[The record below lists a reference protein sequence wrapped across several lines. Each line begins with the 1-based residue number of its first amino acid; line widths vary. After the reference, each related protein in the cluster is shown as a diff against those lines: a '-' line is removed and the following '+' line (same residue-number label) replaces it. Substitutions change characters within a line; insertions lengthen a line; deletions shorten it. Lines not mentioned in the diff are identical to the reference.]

1 LGEPAE
7 AHGILSVELT
17 VGSKTLLT
25 AFFVV
30 EVKGTYNILL
40 GCDWIHANECVSS
53 TLHQCVIQWV
63 GDQVEVVEANEGS
76 CIAMTESLVEVQ
88 GNLMRC
94 LTRRD
99 LFEYDYVSISRDGFV
114 PISVKPMRSMTQLNN
129 SA

>member
-1 LGEPAE
+1 
-7 AHGILSVELT
+7 
-17 VGSKTLLT
+17 LLT

-40 GCDWIHANECVSS
+40 RCDWIHANECVSS

-114 PISVKPMRSMTQLNN
+114 PISVKLMSSMTQLNN